1 MSQRPPWP
9 RLGGTGQRSHFRRI
23 DLAQRHELTVGGLR
37 RHGMFSDH
45 LQQRGGP
52 HHTGARRGWPWLGLD
67 QPHRITGSSQQRR
80 QCRLRLV
87 RSIARRRKRAVARID
102 PHRRAA
108 RDRQSGLAA
117 IEAIPDRA
125 EQWIA
130 AQCRPPTGIISA
142 DVPNPAMIGRAL
154 AIAAWTCGKPRLAL
168 CAAAS
173 CHTSVIQIASPSAAS
188 LATI

>member
-1 MSQRPPWP
+1 MAKAIQFFQLGFNFPQRLP
-9 RLGGTGQRSHFRRI
+9 RGNEIFVP
-23 DLAQRHELTVGGLR
+23 DLAQTHEQVIKRFG
-37 RHGMFSDH
+37 
-45 LQQRGGP
+45 
-52 HHTGARRGWPWLGLD
+52 
-67 QPHRITGSSQQRR
+67 
-80 QCRLRLV
+80 V
-87 RSIARRRKRAVARID
+87 VNERRKRPIARIN

-108 RDRQSGLAA
+108 RDRQPGLAA

-125 EQWIA
+125 EKRIA

-154 AIAAWTCGKPRLAL
+154 AITAWTCGKPRLAL